1 MAKELSLSEYPETG
15 AGPLRAV
22 SNVGAKGDPAGRAE
36 TSHLL
41 GQFLMCDCGPV
52 SRRGSTSSDDTGGRS
67 SAVVDTPLRHG
78 GAPFSH
84 VPGDAASCAPDDSG
98 ATVISPH

>member
-41 GQFLMCDCGPV
+41 RQFLMCDCGPV
-52 SRRGSTSSDDTGGRS
+52 SRRGSTSSDDTGSVVSRRRHTIATWW
-67 SAVVDTPLRHG
+67 SAFLT
-78 GAPFSH
+78 
-84 VPGDAASCAPDDSG
+84 CSG
-98 ATVISPH
+98 